1 MAKKQNKESPER
13 QFERF
18 RKKVEELEAAGELNP
33 TEADERFERALQN
46 VKTPDRSKENDP

>member
-1 MAKKQNKESPER
+1 MPKKQNKENPER

-33 TEADERFERALQN
+33 TEADDLFNRAIAKI
-46 VKTPDRSKENDP
+46 VAAKPES